1 VSFLQDPDP
10 QLHLL
15 VNPKMGSPPAKSL
28 PADDNSAIQRLI
40 DNLDS
45 AQRDP
50 NSERCQELL
59 GNAMIELQTDSTAL
73 DHTLFDIFGSIVRC
87 ADLSGPIE
95 SLVQAYLQLVL
106 ENCAGREVLTLLM
119 SALDCSSG

>member
-1 VSFLQDPDP
+1 
-10 QLHLL
+10 LHLL

-106 ENCAGREVLTLLM
+106 EKCAGREVLTLLM
-119 SALDCSSG
+119 STLDCSSG